1 MGESR
6 YARHCRFPVGVDCI
20 IFSLQEGRLKVLL
33 APRGFEPAKGV
44 PSLMGGF
51 VRREETISQA
61 AERVLRELTGLDEVY
76 MEQVGAFGELDRDPE
91 ERVVSIAYY
100 ALIKPEAEIE
110 HRLAA
115 HQAVWTDIDA
125 LPQLYFDHKLM
136 IESALRM
143 LRRKISTEPVGF
155 SLLPESFTLAQL
167 QTLHEAIL
175 GETLDKRNFRRRIL
189 ENVCVERTGEVDKE
203 GSRRGAAL
211 FRFNRALYEMNSKL
225 KL

>member
-61 AERVLRELTGLDEVY
+61 AARVLRELTGLDEVY

-110 HRLAA
+110 HRLAT